1 MSFHERLFYG
11 EQSTSRSRY
20 VCVSEDSDS
29 EPEVDEPELL
39 DSGDEYLPPD
49 AQDAE
54 MSSDDEEE
62 ERKERPAKKQK
73 VMRKKKTFRI
83 EEYPDEEEIHE
94 NIALQVSS
102 EWTVDDIENDPLPA
116 YEHEKPLA
124 IRSPYEYFRMF
135 VTPAMIDNIA
145 YQTNLYTRQQDVNST
160 FSTDSEEIMRFIGI
174 LLFMGI
180 ASLPSLEDYWKAAF
194 RSQQVADSMA
204 SKRFRYLRSHIHFND
219 NTKKDNDRFYK
230 GQYLERY
237 EATKLAL
244 GDHLAAT

>member
-62 ERKERPAKKQK
+62 EREERPAKKQK

-102 EWTVDDIENDPLPA
+102 
-116 YEHEKPLA
+116 
-124 IRSPYEYFRMF
+124 
-135 VTPAMIDNIA
+135 
-145 YQTNLYTRQQDVNST
+145 Q
-160 FSTDSEEIMRFIGI
+160 
-174 LLFMGI
+174 
-180 ASLPSLEDYWKAAF
+180 
-194 RSQQVADSMA
+194 
-204 SKRFRYLRSHIHFND
+204 
-219 NTKKDNDRFYK
+219 
-230 GQYLERY
+230 
-237 EATKLAL
+237 
-244 GDHLAAT
+244 

>member
-94 NIALQVSS
+94 NIALQ
-102 EWTVDDIENDPLPA
+102 
-116 YEHEKPLA
+116 
-124 IRSPYEYFRMF
+124 
-135 VTPAMIDNIA
+135 
-145 YQTNLYTRQQDVNST
+145 
-160 FSTDSEEIMRFIGI
+160 
-174 LLFMGI
+174 
-180 ASLPSLEDYWKAAF
+180 
-194 RSQQVADSMA
+194 
-204 SKRFRYLRSHIHFND
+204 SKSVH
-219 NTKKDNDRFYK
+219 KD
-230 GQYLERY
+230 
-237 EATKLAL
+237 
-244 GDHLAAT
+244 